1 MEYAVHK
8 SFYRANGKALAIGET
23 EGMMKIIT
31 DTADRVISCHGYGAH
46 AADLIQEVSALMN
59 KEITLRQL
67 HDIIHIHPTLSE
79 ILVQ

>member
-31 DTADRVISCHGYGAH
+31 DTADRVISCHGYGAMP
-46 AADLIQEVSALMN
+46 L
-59 KEITLRQL
+59 TLFRRFR
-67 HDIIHIHPTLSE
+67 P
-79 ILVQ
+79 